1 MQIIHNNKTKK
12 FIAIF
17 NKKNIGYL
25 KYSFPKDASAKNGN
39 RNIQIDYV
47 FINIGYRRKGLASKL
62 ISHFLI
68 FSKDMTWISL
78 WTGREAEINKTY
90 GLYKKH
96 GFQQKVICNDYYED
110 GIPTRLFVK
119 RILK

>member
-1 MQIIHNNKTKK
+1 MQIIHNSKTKK
-12 FIAIF
+12 FNAIF
-17 NKKNIGYL
+17 NDKIIGYL

-47 FINIGYRRKGLASKL
+47 FVNIAHRRKGLASKL
-62 ISHFLI
+62 LAHFLK
-68 FSKDMTWISL
+68 FAKNMVWISL
-78 WTGREAEINKTY
+78 WTGKEAEINKTY
-90 GLYKKH
+90 SLYKKH
-96 GFQQKVICNDYYED
+96 GFQQKVVYNDYYED